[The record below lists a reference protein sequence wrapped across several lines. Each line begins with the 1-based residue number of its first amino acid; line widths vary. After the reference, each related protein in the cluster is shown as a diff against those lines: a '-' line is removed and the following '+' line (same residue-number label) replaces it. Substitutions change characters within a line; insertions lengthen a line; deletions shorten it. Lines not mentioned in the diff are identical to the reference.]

1 MLNRLMLGIFIIVF
15 SALGVSLFS
24 NNSTVY
30 ASASSTQACESL
42 NVNNLGQ
49 GCPDGTSST
58 GKNTFHTLIKKVVNA
73 LSIVVGIITVFMI
86 ILAGFQFIT
95 SGGDSN
101 GVSKARNGLLYSI
114 IGLLVVALSQ
124 FIVHFVLNNVGA

>member
-1 MLNRLMLGIFIIVF
+1 MLNRLILGIFILVF
-15 SALGVSLFS
+15 SALGLSSLS

-30 ASASSTQACESL
+30 ASSVSGSQACQSL
-42 NVNNLGQ
+42 NDNLGLD
-49 GCPDGTSST
+49 CSKDTSST
-58 GKNTFHTLIKKVVNA
+58 GKNTIFTLIKKVVNT

-101 GVSKARNGLLYSI
+101 AVSKARSALIYSM
-114 IGLLVVALSQ
+114 IGLLVVALAQ
-124 FIVHFVLNNVGA
+124 FLVHFVLNNITA